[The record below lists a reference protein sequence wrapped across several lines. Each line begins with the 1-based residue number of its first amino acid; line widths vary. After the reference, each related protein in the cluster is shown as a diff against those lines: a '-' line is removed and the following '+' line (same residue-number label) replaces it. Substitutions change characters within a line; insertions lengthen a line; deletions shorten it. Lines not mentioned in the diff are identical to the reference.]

1 MSPYCRTIE
10 SVHVILFFKAEALY
24 EQFDTAFTDE
34 DLSSIPPHGISPFDS
49 TPNIHVSLQGVKK
62 RLEQTQTLPNVV
74 SKVT

>member
-10 SVHVILFFKAEALY
+10 SVHVIFFFKAEALH

-49 TPNIHVSLQGVKK
+49 TPNIHVSVQGVKK
-62 RLEQTQTLPNVV
+62 QLEQTQKLPNVV